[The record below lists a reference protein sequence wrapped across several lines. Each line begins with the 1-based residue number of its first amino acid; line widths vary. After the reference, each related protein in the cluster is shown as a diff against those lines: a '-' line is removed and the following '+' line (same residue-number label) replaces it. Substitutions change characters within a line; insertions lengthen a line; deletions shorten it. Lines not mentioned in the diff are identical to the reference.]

1 MKQNLHKTLNFR
13 MDYSASSAV
22 VYLDPKSHC
31 SCKNDNNMTK
41 TTIIMT
47 KLQVQD
53 GDHDEQIL
61 NFFQIY
67 HK

>member
-13 MDYSASSAV
+13 MDYGASSAV

-41 TTIIMT
+41 ITIIMT
-47 KLQVQD
+47 KIA
-53 GDHDEQIL
+53 GSRWRP
-61 NFFQIY
+61 
-67 HK
+67 